1 MLLSPAN
8 LGGKR
13 GQQILNPKSEFAL
26 ARALRS
32 AGGAPLGDVFAF
44 VSSLYFRGKRE
55 YQAAFARPPSGL
67 LGGYVMTAGGGLCGL
82 DELVTWERIARWA
95 AVSIHE
101 QNAHFT
107 APLIRHASALLEAA
121 DSDTHFVLLGSV
133 ATNKYVA
140 PLLDVFGERL
150 LYPTQFAGLGDMS
163 RGSLLLSA
171 VRDRRELSY
180 APISSRTTTA
190 RLPSR

>member
-13 GQQILNPKSEFAL
+13 GQQILDPKSDFAL

-32 AGGAPLGDVFAF
+32 VGGAPLGDVFAF

-55 YQAAFARPPSGL
+55 YQAAFARPPQGVR
-67 LGGYVMTAGGGLCGL
+67 GGYVMTAGGGLCAL
-82 DELVTWERIARWA
+82 DEAVTLERIRGWA
-95 AVSIHE
+95 AVAIHE
-101 QNAHFT
+101 QNLHFT
-107 APLIRHASALLEAA
+107 APLTRHASALLEASA
-121 DSDTHFVLLGSV
+121 SDTRFVLLGSV

-150 LYPTQFAGLGDMS
+150 LYPTRFAGLGDMS
-163 RGSLLLSA
+163 RGGLLLAA
-171 VRDRRELSY
+171 VRDGRELDY
-180 APISSRTTTA
+180 EPVVNRTRA
-190 RLPSR
+190 RS

>member
-13 GQQILNPKSEFAL
+13 GQQILNPKSDFGL

-32 AGGAPLGDVFAF
+32 AGGASLGDVFEF

-67 LGGYVMTAGGGLCGL
+67 LSGYVMTAGGGLCAL
-82 DELVTWERIARWA
+82 DEAVTLQRIRGWA

-101 QNAHFT
+101 QNLHFT
-107 APLIRHASALLEAA
+107 APLLRHTSALLEAA
-121 DSDTHFVLLGSV
+121 ADDTRFVLLGSV

-150 LYPTQFAGLGDMS
+150 LYPTRFAGLGDMS

-171 VRDRRELSY
+171 VRDRRELDY
-180 APISSRTTTA
+180 EPVANRT
-190 RLPSR
+190 RNSQ